1 MDDANCQYK
10 LFTNEYRIHEDINV
24 INAILKREVLFNVT
38 LNKLKLPSTLEFE
51 GLESFAQVLKDT
63 PGWDLANKESGR
75 MDSSPLRKFQT

>member
-63 PGWDLANKESGR
+63 LDGTLLIKNPGGWIPVL
-75 MDSSPLRKFQT
+75 